1 MVEKYPAYPELTA
14 RNLGASGGLKVNA
27 LPLNSMGS
35 VMPRTRSSYKNRLL
49 DAFPRRDIERYF
61 SDLTPVSLALR
72 DFLLETGKP
81 IENVFFIEDGV
92 ACVVAK
98 MANGSTIEVGMIG
111 YEGLVGEAALLGE
124 KTSARQSIV
133 QVPGAALRMNA
144 ARCKA
149 AFDESPAVR
158 AVIHRFIGA
167 VIDQSAQTAAC
178 NRLHLIEQR
187 CARWLLMSSD
197 RTRSD
202 IIPMTHEFLSSMLG
216 VRRAGVT
223 TTLGELTRSGLIE
236 HGRGHLTI
244 SDREGLEATACECYP
259 LDRRRLE
266 RLL

>member
-1 MVEKYPAYPELTA
+1 
-14 RNLGASGGLKVNA
+14 
-27 LPLNSMGS
+27 
-35 VMPRTRSSYKNRLL
+35 MPRTRSSYKNRLL

-72 DFLLETGKP
+72 DLLLETGKP
-81 IENVFFIEDGV
+81 IENVFFIENGV

-133 QVPGAALRMNA
+133 QIPGAALRMNA

-178 NRLHLIEQR
+178 NRLHAIEQR
-187 CARWLLMSSD
+187 LARWLLKATD

-202 IIPMTHEFLSSMLG
+202 DMPMTHDFLSTMLG
-216 VRRAGVT
+216 VRRTGVT
-223 TTLGELTRSGLIE
+223 DIANSLQRSGLIQYR
-236 HGRGHLTI
+236 RGQVRI
-244 SDREGLEATACECYP
+244 IDRAGLEAAACECYGF
-259 LDRRRLE
+259 DRNRFRQ
-266 RLL
+266 LL